1 MEKNQKNYNIMAYGA
16 AADGQTNC
24 REAIQKAI
32 DHCNENGGGR
42 VVVPAGKYL
51 SGTIIL
57 KSNVDL
63 QLENGAVLISSLNQE
78 DIIDFARNKKKT
90 KKKKKPNEDIGWD
103 GGCFL

>member
-1 MEKNQKNYNIMAYGA
+1 MNYNIMAYGA
-16 AADGQTNC
+16 VADGQTNC

-57 KSNVDL
+57 KSNEDCKW
-63 QLENGAVLISSLNQE
+63 QKFFTKRKWSSFDQ
-78 DIIDFARNKKKT
+78 
-90 KKKKKPNEDIGWD
+90 
-103 GGCFL
+103 

>member
-1 MEKNQKNYNIMAYGA
+1 MNYNIMAYGA
-16 AADGQTNC
+16 VADGQTNC

-57 KSNVDL
+57 KSNVEL
-63 QLENGAVLISSLNQE
+63 HLENGAVLISSLKQE
-78 DIIDFARNKKKT
+78 DIIVQSHVCIQPYAMSKMQHPET
-90 KKKKKPNEDIGWD
+90 
-103 GGCFL
+103 

>member
-1 MEKNQKNYNIMAYGA
+1 MNYNIMAYGA
-16 AADGQTNC
+16 VADGQTNC

-57 KSNVDL
+57 KSNVEL
-63 QLENGAVLISSLNQE
+63 HLETG
-78 DIIDFARNKKKT
+78 RYY
-90 KKKKKPNEDIGWD
+90 
-103 GGCFL
+103 

>member
-1 MEKNQKNYNIMAYGA
+1 MNYNIMAYGA
-16 AADGQTNC
+16 VADGQTNC

-57 KSNVDL
+57 KSNVEL
-63 QLENGAVLISSLNQE
+63 HLENGASYVHFMRRISVLQEKGQSTARETRCSMMMEQIVISMN
-78 DIIDFARNKKKT
+78 ARK
-90 KKKKKPNEDIGWD
+90 I
-103 GGCFL
+103 

>member
-1 MEKNQKNYNIMAYGA
+1 MAYGA
-16 AADGQTNC
+16 VADGQTNC

-57 KSNVDL
+57 KSNVEL
-63 QLENGAVLISSLNQE
+63 HLENGAVLISSL
-78 DIIDFARNKKKT
+78 
-90 KKKKKPNEDIGWD
+90 
-103 GGCFL
+103 